1 MHALDG
7 SQATSPDSRT
17 KLLTLLKTST
27 ESNVRVAALRVLIKA
42 LPKPAIEGH
51 VGTLVDVL
59 KNEASGMQ
67 DAAIDALEAFRP
79 EATGPLLELLL
90 PLLDST
96 DGSVRVVALRALR
109 RPLETAMPQLP
120 VSVRWVLL
128 PRLLKCVEN
137 DVTER
142 MALQVFEGEMRKHL
156 TKEDLR
162 VLLRMVEPLL
172 THESKDVC
180 HRVGRLVSCLG
191 RWAIM
196 QVAAPSLAKLGGE
209 KEMLRTFLAIIGACG
224 APTVE
229 AHAPLLVKLCTH
241 NVFFVR
247 YQAIDALAKGP
258 SPRQHASLFVEKLKD
273 PDEDVRLHALLALQ
287 QVGTTTLVRTLRA

>member
-1 MHALDG
+1 
-7 SQATSPDSRT
+7 
-17 KLLTLLKTST
+17 
-27 ESNVRVAALRVLIKA
+27 VRVAALRVLIKA
-42 LPKPAIEGH
+42 LPKPAIEGQ
-51 VGTLVDVL
+51 VRMLVDVL

-120 VSVRWVLL
+120 ASVRASVRGELL